1 MYATEL
7 PSFMKFRTKLSVS
20 NVSSILRLVL
30 HMFCVVSLVSLLNVC
45 CDRHGCAQHFLH
57 VKMASKHHKIYM
69 LELIILHLR
78 LLNAVA
84 VDSPANA
91 HPSFLSIRGIGS
103 GGTALLFL
111 RCPRPPAGAFLL
123 LLLSDGFD

>member
-1 MYATEL
+1 MFAAIGMVV
-7 PSFMKFRTKLSVS
+7 PST
-20 NVSSILRLVL
+20 
-30 HMFCVVSLVSLLNVC
+30 
-45 CDRHGCAQHFLH
+45 DFLH
-57 VKMASKHHKIYM
+57 VKLASTHHKVYM

-78 LLNAVA
+78 LLYAVA

-91 HPSFLSIRGIGS
+91 HPSLIREIGS
-103 GGTALLFL
+103 GGTTLLFL